1 MTMAKYTL
9 NNSIAISNGTSNLNY
24 LLSDDLQ
31 SELRSFTPGMVE
43 EAFGPGDEG
52 CDIPS
57 KGYTDPEWYW
67 QSSDGCVWGI
77 GWRYGSPR
85 LRGRGSDRKGD
96 GGFWVHPTRE
106 AATEF
111 VEFLGEEIKLRHTPK
126 L

>member
-1 MTMAKYTL
+1 MPATQYNL
-9 NNSIAISNGTSNLNY
+9 DNSISEGTSNLSY
-24 LLSDDLQ
+24 LLNEDLQ
-31 SELRSFTPGMVE
+31 SKLRSFTPGMVE
-43 EAFGPGDEG
+43 EAFGTGT
-52 CDIPS
+52 DIDMPS